1 MPSDGAGNPQ
11 SPTSDDGFTLV
22 GKSGKPAKA
31 GQGSGKK
38 PPAPAAADPAGGL
51 DGVLLDLGVSS
62 PQLDQAAR
70 GFSFMQDG
78 PLDMR
83 MDPDTGD
90 SAAEFLAQGRAVEAQ
105 RGREACGAVFETL

>member
-38 PPAPAAADPAGGL
+38 PPAPAAADPAGGR
-51 DGVLLDLGVSS
+51 DGAPAADSLGTPSGTASGKKPSAKPRSTSPGRDHDADRHAELL
-62 PQLDQAAR
+62 AAI
-70 GFSFMQDG
+70 
-78 PLDMR
+78 
-83 MDPDTGD
+83 
-90 SAAEFLAQGRAVEAQ
+90 
-105 RGREACGAVFETL
+105 